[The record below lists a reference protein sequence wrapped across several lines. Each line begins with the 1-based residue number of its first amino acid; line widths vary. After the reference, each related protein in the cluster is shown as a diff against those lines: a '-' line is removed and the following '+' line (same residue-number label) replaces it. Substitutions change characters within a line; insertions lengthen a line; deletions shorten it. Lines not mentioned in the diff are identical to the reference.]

1 MKYFITDLN
10 EFYYKIPDEKPIH
23 IARVWGR
30 YGYEGTKLIVWF
42 SIGWPAISFPC
53 CT

>member
-1 MKYFITDLN
+1 MKYFLPDLN

-30 YGYEGTKLIVWF
+30 YGYEGKELI
-42 SIGWPAISFPC
+42 I
-53 CT
+53 